1 MTNQQFNAKK
11 SKLNLKIFIGEV
23 AYRHKKDTQEMAK
36 KNKWEKYILIS
47 LALVTYIFAN
57 GVLSIPLF
65 AWIYPVLFLKIF
77 DNDDLHKSWL
87 VLGGIYA
94 VGFVIRFSQII
105 GMDIWICVVVSILL
119 ALLLLFP
126 FWAWKKRGN
135 TFGATLVYASASVV
149 TEFLIYAV
157 YPILGGL
164 SDAYTQ
170 YQNRYLIQLVSLVGI
185 YGITFF
191 MNWTAA
197 MAVWIWEN
205 KTRKTEIRKYGVAYV
220 GVALLVFIYGAVMY
234 NFSVA
239 GSDSIRVAG
248 VTVPVAELL
257 NEDEDVYSVFYT
269 DSFTNTNLINT
280 KRKLENITDEL
291 LTKTVQEAQA
301 GAKMVVWSELNG
313 AVLKEDE
320 DILLKKASD
329 VAKEQKIYL
338 FVSLLVK
345 TPREDYKENKV
356 IVLNPLGES
365 VFDYYKF
372 GRSIGELCQKG
383 DGELKYVDT
392 EYGRMAT
399 FICSDMAFTSRVRQA
414 GKESVDILIIP
425 ASDWEEM
432 TAIALKTAIVR
443 GIENGCNLVRQTNRG
458 ISIAAD
464 WKGDIS
470 AIGNY
475 FQSDT
480 KTMTAQV
487 LTKGRFTVYAYI
499 GDLFVW
505 LCGLY
510 LFLVFI
516 STWSLNSRKKTS

>member
-1 MTNQQFNAKK
+1 MT
-11 SKLNLKIFIGEV
+11 
-23 AYRHKKDTQEMAK
+23 K

-47 LALVTYIFAN
+47 LAFGTYIFAN
-57 GVLSIPLF
+57 GILSIPLF
-65 AWIYPVLFLKIF
+65 AWIYPVLFLKIR
-77 DNDDLHKSWL
+77 DHDDLHKSWL
-87 VLGGIYA
+87 VLVGIYA
-94 VGFVIRFSQII
+94 VGFVIRFSRVI
-105 GMDIWICVVVSILL
+105 GMDIWICVLVSILL
-119 ALLLLFP
+119 ALLRLLP

-135 TFGATLVYASASVV
+135 TFDATLVYASASVMM
-149 TEFLIYAV
+149 EFLIYEV

-170 YQNRYLIQLVSLVGI
+170 YQNHHFIQLVSLVGI

-197 MAVWIWEN
+197 VAVWIWNN
-205 KTRKTEIRKYGVAYV
+205 KTKKKEIRKYGSVYAC
-220 GVALLVFIYGAVMY
+220 VALLVFIYGVIMY
-234 NFSVA
+234 DFSEA
-239 GSDSIRVAG
+239 DSGSIRVAG
-248 VTVPVAELL
+248 VTVPVSELL

-269 DSFTNTNLINT
+269 DSFTDTNLINT
-280 KRKLENITDEL
+280 KRKLENVADEL
-291 LTKTVQEAQA
+291 LTKTVQEAQV
-301 GAKMVVWSELNG
+301 GAKIVVWSELNG

-320 DILLKKASD
+320 DVLLKKASE
-329 VAKEQKIYL
+329 VAEEQKVYL

-345 TPREDYKENKV
+345 TPGEDYKENKV

-365 VFDYYKF
+365 IFEYYKF

-392 EYGRMAT
+392 EYGRIAA
-399 FICSDMAFTSRVRQA
+399 FICSDMAFTSKVRRA
-414 GKESVDILIIP
+414 GKESVDILMIP
-425 ASDWEEM
+425 ASDWQEM

-464 WKGDIS
+464 WKGNIS
-470 AIGNY
+470 AMGNY

-516 STWSLNSRKKTS
+516 NTWLLNRRKRLTLVS